1 MADTLSTPR
10 LSLPMLVAAQAQKEV
25 THNEALALIDCAIA
39 PVAVAAGVNAPPVDP
54 QNGACWLVGSAP
66 TGAWTGQAL
75 ALACWTVGGW
85 RFVQLP
91 VGAWVANAATGAR
104 WQRNTTGWTA
114 PAGVAEPSGGA
125 VVDAQSRSAITAIL
139 SALRTAGLIVTP

>member
-1 MADTLSTPR
+1 MTEAALTPR
-10 LSLPMLVAAQAQKEV
+10 LSLPMLVAAQAQKEI

-39 PVAVAAGVNAPPVDP
+39 PVAVAEGVNVPPTDP
-54 QNGACWLVGSAP
+54 QNGACWIVGSAP
-66 TGAWTGQAL
+66 SGAWTGQAQ
-75 ALACWTVGGW
+75 ALACWTAGGW

-91 VGAWVANAATGAR
+91 PGAWVANAATGAR
-104 WQRNTTGWTA
+104 WQRNTTGWIA

-125 VVDAQSRSAITAIL
+125 VVDAQSRSAIAAIL